1 MKCPKCG
8 GHCDRDSVD
17 IGVGIMHGP
26 YGCEECGWSESPEY
40 DLSDGRSPLDEKG
53 GAIDQY
59 GGYHHP
65 GSARALGVR
74 LAENPDEPIPF
85 KKSEGDV

>member
-17 IGVGIMHGP
+17 VGVGTIYGP
-26 YGCEECGWSESPEY
+26 YGCGECAWSEDSEY
-40 DLSDGRSPLDEKG
+40 DLSNGKDPVDDKG

-59 GGYHHP
+59 GGYHPP
-65 GSARALGVR
+65 GSSRALAYR
-74 LAENPDEPIPF
+74 LA
-85 KKSEGDV
+85 KKFE